1 MWWGVLSVYG
11 IALSHALPACD
22 FVECLYN
29 YFVYQAGGVSDS
41 RVKSEQ
47 RVGSAGWE
55 RWQILKMW
63 IGTKFWHA

>member
-1 MWWGVLSVYG
+1 MHFGGFFFDLPFITHLSRCG
-11 IALSHALPACD
+11 GA
-22 FVECLYN
+22 FN

-41 RVKSEQ
+41 TVKSEQ